1 MPRLREEVLSIL
13 DGKINEEYIEELCI
27 KNGLYQVAD
36 TVFLSTRNTFETTA
50 EILGI
55 STSTVIR
62 RIKKFIC
69 AMKKQQN

>member
-1 MPRLREEVLSIL
+1 MPRLREEVLRIL
-13 DGKINEEYIEELCI
+13 DGKIDEEYIEELCI

-62 RIKKFIC
+62 RIKKFVR
-69 AMKKQQN
+69 AMKMKQN